1 VLSGPESRKGT
12 EFIFLANGWLW
23 PEAETHRHIESS
35 YQLPGVCFT
44 LASSRSFKQI
54 ENRSLGVCFRAQSS
68 RLAMQVLGVGFRPKA
83 VIRKSLIFVRIKAVY
98 GQVIMDYIAN
108 VEAFQITLRYKF
120 INKRMFIWLRIVC
133 FVILGCVFIT
143 GCDSSTESDSTNSSL
158 AQEAPVRGLD
168 LDGQSNFRDLGGYVT
183 ADGRSV
189 RWGQVYRSGRLSS
202 LSDSDVARITE
213 TGIRSVVNFLT
224 TEEVEADGP
233 DRLPEGVKETPLP
246 MEAGNMNDLT
256 ALANHAR
263 QTGDFSAFSPEI
275 NPYIHRQLMVEGR
288 KYYAQLLR
296 ELANPENRPLVFH
309 CSHGVHRT
317 GTAAAILLSALGV
330 PWETIREDYLLS
342 NAYRQEEIDRRL
354 QHLKTMYAQNNGLA
368 IEEVDATNMEAFY
381 VLQGQYIDA
390 SLEQAISDFGSMD
403 AYIHEGLGLSDE
415 EIEGLKA
422 QLLTD

>member
-1 VLSGPESRKGT
+1 
-12 EFIFLANGWLW
+12 
-23 PEAETHRHIESS
+23 
-35 YQLPGVCFT
+35 
-44 LASSRSFKQI
+44 
-54 ENRSLGVCFRAQSS
+54 
-68 RLAMQVLGVGFRPKA
+68 M
-83 VIRKSLIFVRIKAVY
+83 
-98 GQVIMDYIAN
+98 
-108 VEAFQITLRYKF
+108 
-120 INKRMFIWLRIVC
+120 NKRMFIWLRIVC

-183 ADGRSV
+183 ADGKSV

-202 LSDSDVARITE
+202 LSDSDVARINE

-275 NPYIHRQLMVEGR
+275 NPDIHRQLMVEGR